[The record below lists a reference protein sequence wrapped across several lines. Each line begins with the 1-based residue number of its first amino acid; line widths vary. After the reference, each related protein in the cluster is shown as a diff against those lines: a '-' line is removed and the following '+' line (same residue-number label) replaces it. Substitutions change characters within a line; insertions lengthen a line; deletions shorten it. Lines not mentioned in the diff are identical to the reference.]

1 MLNVVGEAEG
11 VAIIASSAKFADI
24 INYSMSVEVN
34 EHINEIEDEYQIIV
48 KNKNDILNEMD
59 FENEEERVLCDDIIT
74 NLEKMIADSIS
85 SMKVAQIP
93 FIGCVRINPI
103 KRKLRDSKLHLSNI
117 RKSLTKEQYKEHVRS
132 FVIDMKEKQK
142 QEDRNKVVFHRIRSN
157 NKKRYEELFKRCGRA
172 YAELFIMS
180 VYWMKEVPY
189 DADWEFQ
196 YQVLS
201 GRINE
206 EDYD

>member
-1 MLNVVGEAEG
+1 
-11 VAIIASSAKFADI
+11 
-24 INYSMSVEVN
+24 MSVEVN
-34 EHINEIEDEYQIIV
+34 EHINEIADEYQIIV

-201 GRINE
+201 GKIHE